1 MLMKELTSGE
11 RSQLRA
17 RAHPLAPVVII
28 GNAGLTG
35 GVLAEIE
42 ISLKAHEL
50 IKIRVG
56 GAEHAE
62 RETMLGAICAH
73 TGAAPV
79 QHIGKILVLFREK
92 PKDEAAARPRVV
104 RAKTDPN
111 RKKAGRKPAART
123 RGKESSGRDGF
134 GAQRRP
140 STKRR

>member
-1 MLMKELTSGE
+1 MKELTSGE

-17 RAHPLAPVVII
+17 RAHPLTPVVII
-28 GNAGLTG
+28 GNAGLTA

-62 RETMLGAICAH
+62 RETMLDAICAH
-73 TGAAPV
+73 TGAVRV
-79 QHIGKILVLFREK
+79 QHIGKILVIFREN
-92 PKDEAAARPRVV
+92 PKDEAPVKPRV
-104 RAKTDPN
+104 RAKTDSIG
-111 RKKAGRKPAART
+111 KMASRKPAGRAQ
-123 RGKESSGRDGF
+123 GKDPSDRDRF
-134 GAQRRP
+134 GARRRP